1 MFLLAL
7 ASLARGAY
15 AQPSDTTFV
24 VPVVFHVLH
33 NNGAENI
40 SDAQI
45 MDALDFL
52 NRHFDAPTEPVA
64 PPFDAIAA
72 DLDIEFCLASIDPSG
87 AGTNGI
93 DRIQTTLTN
102 EAGSAQS
109 YLDQWPPDR
118 YLNIWTVNVISSGA
132 AGTTLSPMQAEVEP
146 ERDGIMI
153 LANRVGTI
161 GTSTYS
167 SVSVLSYLVG
177 KYFNLKRTNEI
188 PIGDGSCGDDEVTDT
203 PMHST
208 SAACSVSNS
217 CDTLPTNFQNIMA
230 GTFCN
235 FMFTEGQRDRVHT
248 ALNSSVAARNNLW
261 SATNLAATGCG
272 APTGVADERATP
284 PIQWSHSPD
293 GRLVLENRKYEPVS
307 VIVRDNAGR
316 LLEQQAIAPNAMRTW
331 STSGW
336 SGGIYLVQCT
346 ADGRDADTFRIA
358 VP

>member
-1 MFLLAL
+1 MLLIACAGL
-7 ASLARGAY
+7 VRGAC
-15 AQPSDTTFV
+15 AQTTDTTYL

-52 NRHFDAPTEPVA
+52 NRHFDAPTEPVS

-72 DLDIEFCLASIDPSG
+72 DMDIEFCLASIDPSG
-87 AGTNGI
+87 APTSGI
-93 DRIQTTLTN
+93 DRIQTTLTY

-132 AGTTLSPMQAEVEP
+132 AGTTLSPEQAEAEP
-146 ERDGIMI
+146 QRDGIMI

-167 SVSVLSYLVG
+167 SASVLSYLVG

-188 PIGDGSCGDDEVTDT
+188 PMGDGSCGDDEVTDT

-208 SAACSVSNS
+208 TAACFGSNS
-217 CDTLPTNFQNIMA
+217 CDVLPTNFQNIMA

-235 FMFTEGQRDRVHT
+235 FMFTVGQRDRVHA
-248 ALNSSVAARNNLW
+248 ALNSTLAARNNLW
-261 SATNLAATGCG
+261 SAANLAATGCG
-272 APTGVADERATP
+272 APTGVEDESAPRP
-284 PIQWSHSPD
+284 VQWSHSAD
-293 GRLVLENRKYEPVS
+293 GRLVLENRKNEPVS
-307 VIVRDNAGR
+307 VIVRDSSGR
-316 LLEQQAIAPNAMRTW
+316 QLEQQVIAPNAMRTW
-331 STSGW
+331 TTVGW
-336 SGGIYLVQCT
+336 SGGIYLVQCI
-346 ADGRDADTFRIA
+346 AEGREAGTFRIA